1 MISELYICQ
10 LDFCRP
16 YRTAV
21 ADEYLNK
28 LFKSAMRPRLT
39 NWHKSSLHSRFWPPS
54 CNLFGLHFHW
64 DSINLFH
71 FYQIISSYAWAVLKK
86 LRRSCN
92 LVWVLLSV
100 ALHSVFSLKETLL
113 YRVLYPWC
121 YNCTKRQFWI
131 SWKIWLFFPWHQ
143 KNI

>member
-1 MISELYICQ
+1 MISELYIWQ

-28 LFKSAMRPRLT
+28 LFKSAMRARLN
-39 NWHKSSLHSRFWPPS
+39 NWHKSSLLSRFWPPS
-54 CNLFGLHFHW
+54 GSLFGLQFHW
-64 DSINLFH
+64 DSINFFH
-71 FYQIISSYAWAVLKK
+71 FYQIISSFAWSVLKK

-92 LVWVLLSV
+92 LVWVLLSL

-121 YNCTKRQFWI
+121 YNCKKRQFWI
-131 SWKIWLFFPWHQ
+131 SWITWLVFPWHH